1 MGVQSTT
8 PKRNSIHYDRRER
21 GDEGGGMNGLTKLAT
36 VPPRRTTTPDDLAR
50 LADLPTHFATTLD
63 ARNRC
68 AIFGI
73 VPLLADPKI
82 STFHLYFHSIVS
94 QWIVQ

>member
-1 MGVQSTT
+1 LLWWGLTT
-8 PKRNSIHYDRRER
+8 PKELDPLRRER

-36 VPPRRTTTPDDLAR
+36 VPPRRTTTPDDFAR

-68 AIFGI
+68 AIF
-73 VPLLADPKI
+73 VRNRSPF
-82 STFHLYFHSIVS
+82 S
-94 QWIVQ
+94 